1 MPLNLLKKYNE
12 RLDIAGLNES
22 QRNKSLLLIF
32 NKDIA
37 ENNNFKFKNKQITP
51 TPLDGEIKME
61 TLFNHLTT
69 QMVNKETRRREFEL
83 TRSERL
89 HWIRFHID
97 CCKGDN
103 MLIFSVKEPE
113 GNRTYI
119 YDKDEKYVIVLE
131 PLRSGIEYYLL
142 SAYYLIGKDAQR
154 DKMIKKY
161 KRKLNEVL

>member
-22 QRNKSLLLIF
+22 LRNKSLLLIF

-51 TPLDGEIKME
+51 TPLDGVIKMD

-69 QMVNKETRRREFEL
+69 QIVNKETRRREFEL

-97 CCKGDN
+97 CCKDDN